1 MALKKLNPT
10 SPGQRHKIASD
21 FSEITASKPEKSL
34 TKGRSKSG
42 GRNNVGKMTM
52 RYIGGGHKQKI
63 RAIDFKREKDGVP
76 AVVKSIEYDPTR
88 TARIA
93 LLFYKDGEKRY
104 IIAPNGIKVGQEI
117 LSGKDAAPEVGN
129 TLFLSDIPLG
139 TVIHNIELRPNQ
151 GAKLARSA
159 GSYAQLTA
167 KDGKFVVVKLPSGET
182 RLILATCRATIGTV
196 SNSEH
201 MLERSGK
208 AGKSRWLGRRPRVRG
223 VVMNPIDH
231 PMGGGE
237 GRNSGGHPR
246 SRKGLPAK
254 GYKTRSKKNKSSK
267 YIIEGRKK

>member
-1 MALKKLNPT
+1 MALRKLNPIT
-10 SPGQRHKIASD
+10 PGQRHKIASD
-21 FSEITASKPEKSL
+21 FNEITTSTPEKSL

-42 GRNNVGKMTM
+42 GRNNDGKMTM
-52 RYIGGGHKQKI
+52 RYIGGGHKQKS
-63 RAIDFKREKDGVP
+63 REIDFKREKDGVP
-76 AVVKSIEYDPTR
+76 GIVKSVEYDPTR

-93 LLFYKDGEKRY
+93 LIYYKDGEKRY

-117 LSGKDAAPEVGN
+117 ISGKGAAPEVGN
-129 TLFLSDIPLG
+129 TLYLSEVPLG

-237 GRNSGGHPR
+237 GKNSGGHPR

-254 GYKTRSKKNKSSK
+254 GYKTRSKKSKSSK